1 MGVTVR
7 ERRTPPERLGPMLRQ
22 ARERAGLS
30 QSAVSAAVGVRRAY
44 INKLEHSARCP
55 SLVVAEALKAALALN
70 EDEAALLLA
79 CAVDDAGRS
88 HPARAGT

>member
-1 MGVTVR
+1 MSLIR
-7 ERRTPPERLGPMLRQ
+7 ERRTPPEGLGPMLRQ

-30 QSAVSAAVGVRRAY
+30 QSATAAAVDVRRAY

-55 SLVVAEALKAALALN
+55 SQVVAMALCDVLALDD
-70 EDEAALLLA
+70 DEAALLLG

-88 HPARAGT
+88 HPARTAA